1 MRVMAAGVGACMM
14 IWSWR
19 WLWLVGG
26 RESRGGGIGLGDGRM
41 GGEEEFAS
49 DLEGGTLGVMG
60 AREARLER
68 RADEEGISIDGPKA
82 CLRAF
87 GPE

>member
-1 MRVMAAGVGACMM
+1 
-14 IWSWR
+14 
-19 WLWLVGG
+19 
-26 RESRGGGIGLGDGRM
+26 M